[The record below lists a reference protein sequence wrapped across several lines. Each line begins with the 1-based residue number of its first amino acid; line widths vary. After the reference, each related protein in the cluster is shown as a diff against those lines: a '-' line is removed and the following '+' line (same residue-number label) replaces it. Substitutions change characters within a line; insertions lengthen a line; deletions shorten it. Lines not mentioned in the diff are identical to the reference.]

1 MSDKINIEKTSGETG
16 KCENSDKNNMD
27 KAFADYAEDGEKIK
41 SADIGFISESVH
53 ERLFDVT
60 FGYLI
65 SSSAGLFFLVTLL
78 PIFYITHDGIAKGT
92 QKLPGLDDIFSAL
105 GVGWFLILFIAAG
118 FFAGGVALF
127 NSMRAGRPVLK
138 YMFTLSALIML
149 FELKYGIDR
158 GGCGTGYD
166 GIIFVLSIVLC
177 LAMFSAL
184 IVRSAKT
191 KSVGLM
197 VLLNAMLI
205 TFNSIMIIKYFITF
219 NSAAADRHV
228 HYLSLFFI
236 AAILMQ
242 TIEAAKTF
250 WPMTAGRFSK
260 SVDEK

>member
-1 MSDKINIEKTSGETG
+1 MSDKISIEKISGEAG
-16 KCENSDKNNMD
+16 KKENSDKNNKMD
-27 KAFADYAEDGEKIK
+27 KAFADYADDAEIK
-41 SADIGFISESVH
+41 TADIGFISASVH

-65 SSSAGLFFLVTLL
+65 SSASGLFFLAALL
-78 PIFYITHDGIAKGT
+78 PIFYITHDGIAKGA

-105 GVGWFLILFIAAG
+105 GIGWFLILFISAG

-127 NSMRAGRPVLK
+127 NSMRAGRPILK

-158 GGCGTGYD
+158 GGGVSYD
-166 GIIFVLSIVLC
+166 GIIFVLSIALC

-184 IVRSAKT
+184 IVSSGKT
-191 KSVGLM
+191 RSVGLM
-197 VLLNAMLI
+197 VLLNALLI
-205 TFNSIMIIKYFITF
+205 TFNSAMIIKYFISF
-219 NSAAADRHV
+219 NSASADRHV

-250 WPMTAGRFSK
+250 WPMTAGRLK
-260 SVDEK
+260 NRVDEK